1 MVTSINLD
9 VVVHFN
15 HSLVGENNTRRIAQQ
30 YNEKN
35 KSTSDR
41 HAKNVLRTRNCET
54 KSLINQEYT
63 MKESTWLA
71 IILFPKVTTATICQH
86 RSFFFYKLP
95 VKKKTFSTRVQKKPE
110 KLPYKSLSRWFFF
123 RYNVI
128 ILT

>member
-86 RSFFFYKLP
+86 RSFFFINYQW
-95 VKKKTFSTRVQKKPE
+95 KKKHFLQESKKNP
-110 KLPYKSLSRWFFF
+110 KSSPINHYHVDFFF
-123 RYNVI
+123 RHNVI